1 MKQEELAHILR
12 AVARITED
20 TDILVIGSQ
29 SILGTHSESELPP
42 DAYGSIEADLAFFDD
57 PDEAKSD
64 MVDGAIGEGSDFHEM
79 FGIYGQGVSV
89 NTAVPAG
96 WTERLV
102 PYEHADAGP
111 REAKCLDPHDLVIS
125 KLVAGRDKDLLFARV
140 LVEARLISCAT
151 LRDRA
156 QLLEVVPGV
165 IRRVL
170 GYIDR
175 FDPRP

>member
-1 MKQEELAHILR
+1 MKNVTRCWPPSASPGGRPGGEAGG
-12 AVARITED
+12 T
-20 TDILVIGSQ
+20 
-29 SILGTHSESELPP
+29 GTHSSSRHEN
-42 DAYGSIEADLAFFDD
+42 YR
-57 PDEAKSD
+57 
-64 MVDGAIGEGSDFHEM
+64 VHHEM

-89 NTAVPAG
+89 TTAVLPAG
-96 WTERLV
+96 WTARLV
-102 PYEHADAGP
+102 PYERADAEP
-111 REAKCLDPHDLVIS
+111 SEAKCLDAHDLVIS

-140 LVEARLISCAT
+140 LVEAGLISCAT